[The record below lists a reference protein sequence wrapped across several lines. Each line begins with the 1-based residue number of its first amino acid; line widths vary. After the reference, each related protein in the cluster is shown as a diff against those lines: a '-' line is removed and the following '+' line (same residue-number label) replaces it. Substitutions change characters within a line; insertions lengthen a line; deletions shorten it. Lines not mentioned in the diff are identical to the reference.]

1 MADLYSGRKRRNMI
15 WKGLAYAATI
25 LGLSML
31 VIILATLI
39 WNGVGG
45 LSLDVFTKNTAPPGV
60 VGGLLNSIVG
70 SIMMTVIG
78 LAIGAP
84 LGILAGTYLAE
95 YGRDTRLSVVV
106 RFINDILLS
115 APSIVIG
122 LFIYELLV
130 VPFGHFSALAG
141 GVALAVLGAPIM
153 VRTTEDML
161 NLVPNTL
168 REAASSLGMPRS
180 LVIRHVAYRAV
191 RSGIVTGVLLAIARM
206 TGETAPLDLHRARQ
220 LVVQSRSS
228 RTDVEPSP
236 HHLRVR
242 PQPLRRVAEARV
254 DGRAHPYVG
263 RPGPQHLGPRA
274 LRVVKTELRSRVLRM
289 SNDVNAP
296 RPAKPPSANKDKVIV
311 RGLNFYY
318 GQNHALKEV
327 TLSLFEGQV
336 TAFIGPSGCGKS
348 TLLRVLN
355 RMYDL
360 YPGQRAEGEVL
371 LDGENILSK
380 GLDLNLLRSR
390 VGMVFQKPTPF
401 PMTIYDNIAFGVRLY
416 EKLPK
421 SEMDDRVE
429 LSLKRTALW
438 GEVKDKLN
446 ASGLSLSGGQQQRL
460 CIARTVA
467 ISPEVILFDEP
478 TSALDPISTAK
489 IEELLD
495 ELSGEYTIA
504 IVTHNMQQAARV
516 SHYTAFMYL
525 GEMVEFNETNTV
537 FTSPRDKRTQDYVTG
552 RFG

>member
-1 MADLYSGRKRRNMI
+1 MAGLYSGRKRRNMI

-115 APSIVIG
+115 APSIVVG

-206 TGETAPLDLHRARQ
+206 TGETAPLIFTALGNSLFSLDPRGPMSSLPLIIYEFAR
-220 LVVQSRSS
+220 
-228 RTDVEPSP
+228 SP
-236 HHLRVR
+236 Y
-242 PQPLRRVAEARV
+242 AEQQKLAWTGALILTFAV
-254 DGRAHPYVG
+254 LA
-263 RPGPQHLGPRA
+263 LSISARA
-274 LRVVKTELRSRVLRM
+274 L
-289 SNDVNAP
+289 
-296 RPAKPPSANKDKVIV
+296 SASSK
-311 RGLNFYY
+311 
-318 GQNHALKEV
+318 QN
-327 TLSLFEGQV
+327 
-336 TAFIGPSGCGKS
+336 
-348 TLLRVLN
+348 
-355 RMYDL
+355 
-360 YPGQRAEGEVL
+360 
-371 LDGENILSK
+371 
-380 GLDLNLLRSR
+380 
-390 VGMVFQKPTPF
+390 
-401 PMTIYDNIAFGVRLY
+401 
-416 EKLPK
+416 
-421 SEMDDRVE
+421 
-429 LSLKRTALW
+429 
-438 GEVKDKLN
+438 
-446 ASGLSLSGGQQQRL
+446 
-460 CIARTVA
+460 
-467 ISPEVILFDEP
+467 
-478 TSALDPISTAK
+478 
-489 IEELLD
+489 
-495 ELSGEYTIA
+495 
-504 IVTHNMQQAARV
+504 
-516 SHYTAFMYL
+516 
-525 GEMVEFNETNTV
+525 
-537 FTSPRDKRTQDYVTG
+537 
-552 RFG
+552 